1 MKKKRGFNLL
11 KVFSTTLLVTAPLV
25 RVAPTHAATNNAGI
39 PSVVRIPR
47 GGRITLP
54 LDDVTR
60 VVPDDDDIARGSFVN
75 GKAVLEGVT
84 NGDTQVEVYQ
94 KNNQR
99 RLLTVRVQ
107 EAADITSDAGQPQA
121 VGTQATTTT
130 APIPN
135 LPPAPSANSAI
146 APSFTGASGGT
157 APANQ
162 APQQIQPTSVAIT
175 PANPRTSS
183 LFVSLG
189 VGAAEDNPS
198 QALFTI
204 TFGNKGGDST
214 QNVKVHYALD
224 DMVSYVPNSATGDAH
239 YDAAAREL
247 VWNVGV
253 LAPNSTNQKVSFRV
267 QPIDKP
273 ATFYSVATIEDATG
287 VSVSSNTIKYFPSV
301 APLMTVFALPDRF
314 LAGRNAPVLVDVKG
328 VEFQTAI
335 DRLQK
340 MGVVSGVQPGIF
352 QPARPTQRAE
362 YAVMTLNGLN
372 IRDLRDMTAIKFV
385 LGRRSTV
392 TLNILNSQGKIV
404 APLVKGQPYEPG
416 EKTVV
421 WDGRSGT
428 GYAPPGRYT
437 YSCTAKDATG
447 ETMTLKGYITIVP
460 QTPLEPGGKPSF
472 VDIHPSDWYAGYLA
486 LAEKQ
491 ALIQGYPDKSFRPE
505 RTISR
510 VEATAIVVRALGM
523 EDVARS
529 LKSQDAGFLD
539 YHDIPDWAVG
549 YVNAAATMAKTA
561 NGKLIVGYPSNFFLP
576 LRALRRDEAALIV
589 QRLIDKATDRTIRI
603 TGQLAPGATV
613 SIDGVNV
620 QPADDGRF
628 EIEVKQNS
636 AQPTTVA
643 VTSQQR

>member
-11 KVFSTTLLVTAPLV
+11 KVFSTTLLITAPLV
-25 RVAPTHAATNNAGI
+25 RVAPAHAGANNAGI

-54 LDDVTR
+54 LEDVTR

-107 EAADITSDAGQPQA
+107 EASDITGDTAQTQA
-121 VGTQATTTT
+121 VGTQESTTT

-135 LPPAPSANSAI
+135 LPAAPDASGG
-146 APSFTGASGGT
+146 PSFTGASGGT
-157 APANQ
+157 SATNQ
-162 APQQIQPTSVAIT
+162 VQPTSASIT

-189 VGAAEDNPS
+189 VNAAEDNPS
-198 QALFTI
+198 QALFTV
-204 TFGNKGGDST
+204 TFGNKGNDST

-340 MGVVSGVQPGIF
+340 MGVISGVQPGIF
-352 QPARPTQRAE
+352 QPARSTQRAE

-372 IRDLRDMTAIKFV
+372 IRDLRDLTAIKFV

-404 APLVKGQPYEPG
+404 APLVKNTVYEPG
-416 EKTVV
+416 ERTVV

-447 ETMTLKGYITIVP
+447 ETMTLKGFITIVP
-460 QTPLEPGGKPSF
+460 QTPLEPAGKPSF

-491 ALIQGYPDKSFRPE
+491 ALIQGYPDKTFRPE

-523 EDVARS
+523 EDAARQ

-576 LRALRRDEAALIV
+576 MRALRRDEAALIV